1 MADLLFVFVEGN
13 DDERFFNSIIRPILQ
28 RKYSQIRFWK
38 YAKKKFEK
46 RKRFIKSIQSMKADY
61 MYVTDINEAPC
72 ITVKK
77 EDIMQKIGIG
87 KDKIVVVVREI
98 EGWYLAGLHAEDSK
112 RLGIEE
118 INDTN
123 DITKEDFNKLIPK
136 KIKSRL
142 VFMKK
147 ILRIYDTKIAKEKN
161 KSFKY
166 FLDNHG

>member
-1 MADLLFVFVEGN
+1 
-13 DDERFFNSIIRPILQ
+13 
-28 RKYSQIRFWK
+28 
-38 YAKKKFEK
+38 
-46 RKRFIKSIQSMKADY
+46 MKADY
-61 MYVTDINEAPC
+61 IYVTDINEAPC
-72 ITVKK
+72 ITFKK

-147 ILRIYDTKIAKEKN
+147 ILRTYDTEIAKEKN